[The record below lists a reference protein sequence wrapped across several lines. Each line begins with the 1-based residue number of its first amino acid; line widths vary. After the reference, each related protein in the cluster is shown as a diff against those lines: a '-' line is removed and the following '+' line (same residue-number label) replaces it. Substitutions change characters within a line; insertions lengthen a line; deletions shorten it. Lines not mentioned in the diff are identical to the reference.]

1 MSPLA
6 TFAAISK
13 TVNMLLKGLQKL
25 TLLDFPGRLAAT
37 VFVGGCNFRCPFC
50 HNASLVLPEKFG
62 PTLPCEEFFSF
73 LSSRLGKLT
82 GVCVSGGEPT
92 LHPELPAFLK
102 RIKDMGLAVKLDTN
116 GYRPEVLLSLID
128 AGLVDYV
135 AMDIKN
141 SPARYGET
149 VGIEDFDF
157 SPIEKSVGILLSGR
171 VEYEFRTTVMRE
183 LHTERDIRE
192 MGKLCAGAKKYFLQS
207 FKDSGDLIGE
217 GFTAYSAAEMND
229 LQKSLAEFVPFAQ
242 LRG

>member
-1 MSPLA
+1 
-6 TFAAISK
+6 
-13 TVNMLLKGLQKL
+13 MLLKGLQKL

-62 PTLPCEEFFSF
+62 PTLPEEEFFSF
-73 LSSRLGKLT
+73 LESRKGKIT

-92 LHPELPAFLK
+92 LHAELPAFLK
-102 RIKDMGLAVKLDTN
+102 RIKDMALAVKLDTN
-116 GYRPEVLLSLID
+116 GYRPDVLLSLID
-128 AGLVDYV
+128 RGLVDYV

-141 SPARYGET
+141 SPDRYGET
-149 VGIEDFDF
+149 VGIENFDV
-157 SPIEKSVGILLSGR
+157 SPIKKSVEILLSGR

-183 LHTERDIRE
+183 LHTERDIIE
-192 MGKLCAGAKKYFLQS
+192 MGKLCEGAKKYFLQS

-217 GFTAYSAAEMND
+217 GFTAYSEAEMNA

-242 LRG
+242 TRG